1 MIPLSYSV
9 KVFFSWW
16 VLNPGVYALA
26 GWRHP
31 LLRCPPPMWLILTNS
46 TFTSKC
52 YDNVNGATDI
62 RIMSA
67 FWSTELC
74 TQAPWVFGNSIFEI
88 NSLTPSFLMS
98 VYWFRL
104 AQIPNFLCYKHFDTQ
119 LSCLDKGGD
128 LFYKER

>member
-1 MIPLSYSV
+1 MIPLSSL
-9 KVFFSWW
+9 KVFFFNLMGIKSR
-16 VLNPGVYALA
+16 GVYALA

-31 LLRCPPPMWLILTNS
+31 LPWCPPPMWLILTNS
-46 TFTSKC
+46 TFTSKY

-74 TQAPWVFGNSIFEI
+74 TQAPWVFLVTW
-88 NSLTPSFLMS
+88 SLRSTVWHPPFWLS
-98 VYWFRL
+98 VYWFRM

-119 LSCLDKGGD
+119 LSCLDKGETF
-128 LFYKER
+128 L